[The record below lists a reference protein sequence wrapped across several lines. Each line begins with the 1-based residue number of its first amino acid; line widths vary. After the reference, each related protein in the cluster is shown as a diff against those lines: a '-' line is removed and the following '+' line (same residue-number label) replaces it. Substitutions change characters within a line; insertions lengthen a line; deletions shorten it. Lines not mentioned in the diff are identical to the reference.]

1 MEEEN
6 KKLQKEMLK
15 NSLSSKTKT
24 TWTKKKS
31 KKTDQ

>member
-1 MEEEN
+1 MEKES

-15 NSLSSKTKT
+15 KSLSSNTKT